1 MGLAKRNLKIFF
13 RDKGAVFFSFLSS
26 LIVIGLYFLFLGRA
40 YTSEFKNLEHIKEF
54 MDNWIFSGVLGITTV
69 TTSISTLGIMVTD
82 KQYKIYKDF
91 YVTPIKRSQFSR
103 GYLFSGFMITMIL
116 SLFTL
121 LVAEIFIVVSGGS
134 LLSATAFLKV
144 LGIIALTAFANTSMI
159 FWLVSFFRTSNA
171 LSVAST
177 IIGTL
182 IGFLTGIY
190 LPIGN
195 LPESVQWVVKLFPPA
210 HGVLLFREA
219 MTKDIIKK
227 CFAGVPVQAVDEVK
241 KIFGIVFEFGEH
253 KLPLWMSAVFL
264 LITGIFFFVLS
275 SFRIRGSDEK

>member
-1 MGLAKRNLKIFF
+1 
-13 RDKGAVFFSFLSS
+13 
-26 LIVIGLYFLFLGRA
+26 
-40 YTSEFKNLEHIKEF
+40 
-54 MDNWIFSGVLGITTV
+54 
-69 TTSISTLGIMVTD
+69 
-82 KQYKIYKDF
+82 
-91 YVTPIKRSQFSR
+91 
-103 GYLFSGFMITMIL
+103 MITMIL

>member
-26 LIVIGLYFLFLGRA
+26 LIVIGLYFLFLGRV

-69 TTSISTLGIMVTD
+69 TTSISALGIMVTD